1 VLLNPF
7 QRVAREVKNTK
18 DYFLNWPPNTPIKI
32 GDYGFYKGKNVSFD
46 WQGNISNFDIQ
57 FDKTSENMPMSESCR
72 SSGCVF
78 VQFDMEAGTPASANL
93 TFAKKHSIA
102 FESHGGVV
110 EVTELDKLHHSILEC
125 MRDGKVNWN
134 PEWVVVTQ
142 IYRVGSFSSFVSGM
156 KGASTTVVARGV
168 SETSLFGLA
177 DPSAK
182 LEVGASAGMALANVA
197 DKNALPFFVV
207 SKLKGKG
214 AETRLE
220 RYG

>member
-1 VLLNPF
+1 VFSTPF

-32 GDYGFYKGKNVSFD
+32 GDYGFYNGRNVKFD
-46 WQGNISNFDIQ
+46 WQGNLSTFGIQ
-57 FDKTSENMPMSESCR
+57 FVKASDNMPMSESFR
-72 SSGCVF
+72 SSGSVS
-78 VQFDMEAGTPASANL
+78 VQFDTEAGTPASANL
-93 TFAKKHSIA
+93 KFSKKHSIA

-125 MRDGKVNWN
+125 MRDGKINWN
-134 PEWVVVTQ
+134 PHWVVVTQ

-156 KGASTTVVARGV
+156 KGASANVVAKGV
-168 SETSLFGLA
+168 GETSLFGLA

-197 DKNALPFFVV
+197 EQNALPFFVV

-214 AETRLE
+214 HETRME